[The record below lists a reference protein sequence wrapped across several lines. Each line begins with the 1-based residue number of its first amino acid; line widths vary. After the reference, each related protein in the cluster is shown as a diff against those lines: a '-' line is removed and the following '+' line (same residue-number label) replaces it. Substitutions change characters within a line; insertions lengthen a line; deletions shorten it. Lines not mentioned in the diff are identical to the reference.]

1 MSAADQPE
9 LDDVL
14 EAFMLDAS
22 EEGALARY
30 LCEYPQFAGP
40 LLQLAHESRREVP
53 DEDPAL
59 DANGRAAIEA
69 GWARLDAAWPAQT
82 GSLFAGRAPAEY
94 GRVATELRV
103 PRQLI
108 SALRDGRVIVETVPG
123 GFLRRLAAALG
134 GTVDELL
141 ESIGARPALARSY
154 KAEQRPAAKE
164 AVPFEQ
170 AMVEARVPEERRVEI
185 LAEVD

>member
-40 LLQLAHESRREVP
+40 LLQLAHEVRRDVP
-53 DEDPAL
+53 DENPAL
-59 DANGRAAIEA
+59 DAAGRAAIEE
-69 GWARLDAAWPAQT
+69 GWAGLDAAWPAEAR
-82 GSLFAGRAPAEY
+82 SLFAGRSPAEY

-108 SALRDGRVIVETVPG
+108 SALRDGRVILDTVPG
-123 GFLRRLAAALG
+123 GFLRRLALALG
-134 GTVDELL
+134 GTIDELRA
-141 ESIGARPALARSY
+141 SIGTRPALARSY
-154 KAEQRPAAKE
+154 KAEQRPAAQE
-164 AVPFEQ
+164 PVPFDQ
-170 AMVEARVPEERRVEI
+170 AMVEARVPEERRIEI
-185 LAEVD
+185 LADVD

>member
-1 MSAADQPE
+1 MSASDRPE

-40 LLQLAHESRREVP
+40 LLQLAHEVRRDLP
-53 DEDPAL
+53 DEYPAL
-59 DANGRAAIEA
+59 DAAGRAAIEA
-69 GWARLDAAWPAQT
+69 GWVRLDAAWPAEAR
-82 GSLFAGRAPAEY
+82 SLFAGRSPAEY

-108 SALRDGRVIVETVPG
+108 SALRDGRVILETVPG
-123 GFLRRLAAALG
+123 GFLRRLASALG
-134 GTVDELL
+134 GTIDELL
-141 ESIGARPALARSY
+141 ASIGARPALARSY
-154 KAEQRPAAKE
+154 KAEQRPAPQE
-164 AVPFEQ
+164 PVPFEQ
-170 AMVEARVPEERRVEI
+170 AMVEARVPEERRIEI
-185 LAEVD
+185 LADVD